1 MGKPFSTELTRLPST
16 LRWAEDTDILAFSQ
30 FVAKAHGHMLAII
43 GAGGSFTVAEFA
55 RMLHEARGN
64 AAVAHT
70 PLSFLQS
77 DSDLRQSFVLIFTA
91 SGGNRDILATYDAA
105 VEREPRGILVVCGR
119 KNSKVE
125 RRAATDERSEVFS
138 SAFPA
143 GKDGY
148 LATNSLLSFM
158 MLTLRAFNP
167 TATALGQSTVGVES
181 PSDLNDSWL
190 GERPVPAH
198 YLALFGG
205 WARPAATDLESK
217 LSEAGLGSVMLA
229 DYRNFAH
236 GRHNWIHK
244 RGEQTV
250 VIAFLTPESE
260 PLARRTLALLP
271 ASVRVLRLT
280 TQSEGAAGTL
290 ELLLQVFR
298 VTEAIGKKVG
308 IDPGRPGVPGYGRR
322 IYHLGPVVLP
332 SQHADTA
339 IEASVARKLAARNSS
354 IRSEDRESVM
364 AARANY
370 VTALRQQRF
379 GAFVADFDGTVV
391 HPGASS
397 TTKLLPT
404 VAALLEK
411 LLRARIPVYFATG
424 RGNSIHGVLTGTLGK
439 KYHPLVFVS
448 YYNGSVT
455 LPLTETPPSDTGGPH
470 HEVFEAL
477 LRELK
482 SDPVFARRVHPVNKS
497 YQLTL
502 KIKDQA
508 DFPLAAARI
517 RETVL
522 ASFAEQLR
530 VVESSHS
537 LDVIS
542 RATSKLECVRLAQSQ
557 LVDAVPFTIGDRGA
571 LLGNDYDLLTHP
583 YSLSVDAVSAS
594 LTSCWNLLPP
604 GVRNV
609 AGLVHVG
616 KSLVVRR
623 GYFTMKAP

>member
-1 MGKPFSTELTRLPST
+1 MGKPFSTELSRLPST
-16 LRWAEDTDILAFSQ
+16 LRWAADADIHAFSQ
-30 FVAKAHGHMLAII
+30 FLAKAHGHLLAIV
-43 GAGGSFTVAEFA
+43 GAGGSYTVAEFA
-55 RMLHEARGN
+55 RMLHEERGN

-77 DSDLRQSFVLIFTA
+77 DSDLRQAFVLIFTA

-105 VEREPRGILVVCGR
+105 VGREPRGILVVCGR

-148 LATNSLLSFM
+148 LATNSLLTFM
-158 MLTLRAFNP
+158 MLTLRAFHSD
-167 TATALGQSTVGVES
+167 ARAAEQSSAGANR
-181 PSDLNDSWL
+181 PSDSSSLCLDD
-190 GERPVPAH
+190 GRTPTH

-244 RGEQTV
+244 RGDQTA
-250 VIAFLTPESE
+250 VIAFITPDSE

-271 ASVRVLRLT
+271 ASVPVHRLAT
-280 TQSEGAAGTL
+280 ESEGAAGTL
-290 ELLLQVFR
+290 DLLLQVFR

-322 IYHLGPVVLP
+322 IYHLGPVVSP
-332 SQHADTA
+332 SQYPDTA
-339 IEASVARKLAARNSS
+339 VEASIARKLAARNSS
-354 IRSEDRESVM
+354 ARFEDRESIV
-364 AARANY
+364 AARTDY
-370 VTALRQQRF
+370 VTSLREQRF

-391 HPGASS
+391 HPGAGS
-397 TTKLLPT
+397 TAKLLPA

-411 LLRARIPVYFATG
+411 LLRAGIPVYFATG
-424 RGNSIHGVLTGTLGK
+424 RGDSIHSVLTGSLGRK
-439 KYHPLVFVS
+439 FHSLVFVS

-455 LPLTETPPSDTGGPH
+455 LPLTETPPSDSGGPH
-470 HEVFEAL
+470 HDVFEAL
-477 LRELK
+477 LQELK
-482 SDPVFARRVHPVNKS
+482 SDPVFVRRVRPVNKS

-508 DFPLAAARI
+508 DFPLAATRI

-522 ASFAEQLR
+522 ASFAEKLR

-542 RATSKLECVRLAQSQ
+542 RATSKLECVRLAQAQ
-557 LVDAVPFTIGDRGA
+557 LVGTVPFTIGDRGA

-616 KSLVVRR
+616 KSLGVRR
-623 GYFTMKAP
+623 GYFTMKVT